1 MFILDTTNYRV
12 LQWQAGEPMG
22 YIVVGG
28 NGNGAALTQIGV
40 SYELFVDDQYNIY
53 ISESS
58 NNRITKWSR

>member
-22 YIVVGG
+22 YIVAGG

-53 ISESS
+53 ISE
-58 NNRITKWSR
+58 